1 MERHIKMSKVKATSR
16 TALTALLL
24 AAASLLCACSSGAGG
39 AYGAYRSEA
48 VQENE
53 TEQTRI
59 VTPELPNESEPQR
72 NIYASDVQTVRIVA
86 AGDSMCHEAVAR
98 YAAACGGEGEYDF
111 TPIYDDIA
119 DYIRLSDGIYR

>member
-1 MERHIKMSKVKATSR
+1 MERHIKMSKVKATSH

-59 VTPELPNESEPQR
+59 VTPELPNE
-72 NIYASDVQTVRIVA
+72 
-86 AGDSMCHEAVAR
+86 
-98 YAAACGGEGEYDF
+98 
-111 TPIYDDIA
+111 
-119 DYIRLSDGIYR
+119 LL